1 MSFTDLL
8 TISMPVYERIDFFR
22 EALDSALNQ
31 TVKCKVIVIDNC
43 SSHDFYEKVCKE
55 KNVTYYRN
63 DRNIG
68 MAANFAKGFELA
80 ETKYVMNLQ
89 DDDRLSPE
97 YVESFVK
104 AIEEYPDLDIFFSN
118 FLRITADG
126 EQPHGHTLPF
136 GYMENGQKI
145 IEYGIK
151 YKLGYP
157 YIASCIK
164 RTIIHA
170 FHGEYK
176 GSGSYDWVWVY
187 SEADKFS
194 FYGDPRTLYHF
205 RDHDMQDTKI
215 NSIRYSLTIPYIYE
229 KVLLGKVTDLKLKKI
244 ALKHAFWD
252 LIRLKSVAKRKVL
265 RDIVEEDN
273 IYAHYL
279 NDKIERSLLVR
290 LIFILPRG
298 FVSFCFKVIRKIG
311 IIS

>member
-8 TISMPVYERIDFFR
+8 TISMPVYERMDFFR

-104 AIEEYPDLDIFFSN
+104 AIEQYPDLDIFFSN
-118 FLRITADG
+118 FLKITADG
-126 EQPHGHTLPF
+126 EQPHQHTLPF

-194 FYGDPRTLYHF
+194 FYGDSRQLYMF
-205 RDHDMQDTKI
+205 REHDQQDTQLNNI
-215 NSIRYSLTIPYIYE
+215 NYALTIPYIYE
-229 KVLLGKVTDLKLKKI
+229 KVLLGKVTNPNLKKI
-244 ALKHAFWD
+244 AMKHAFWS
-252 LIRLKSVAKRKVL
+252 IIYLKSVAKRKVL
-265 RDIVEEDN
+265 RDIIKEEN
-273 IYAHYL
+273 IYANYL
-279 NDKIERSLLVR
+279 NDKIEKNIIIK
-290 LIFILPRG
+290 LIFILPKA
-298 FVSFCFKVIRKIG
+298 FVSLGYKVLHKVG